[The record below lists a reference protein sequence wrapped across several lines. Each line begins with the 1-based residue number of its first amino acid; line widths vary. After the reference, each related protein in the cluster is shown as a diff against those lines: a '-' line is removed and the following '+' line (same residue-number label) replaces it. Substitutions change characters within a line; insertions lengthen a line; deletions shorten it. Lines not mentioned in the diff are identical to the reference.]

1 MCSVN
6 VTVYVFSS
14 RTQSH
19 MGVRLIYHLTTA
31 ECPVAPRAEN
41 GERMHTFVTVFAAME
56 AVQSLCSWIRRL
68 CEHHTVPAEVC
79 DGHEPPR
86 STSHGREIDLTT
98 AGRLRADVC
107 VCNGL
112 R

>member
-14 RTQSH
+14 TQSH
-19 MGVRLIYHLTTA
+19 VRLIYHLTTA